1 MLLFDLFMLILI
13 HLEVNKEIKS
23 YFESGVKIANWSVML
38 FSTLIS
44 LIVFS
49 GYILTRK

>member
-1 MLLFDLFMLILI
+1 MLLFDLFMLMFL
-13 HLEVNKEIKS
+13 HLELNKDIKG